1 MKIGT
6 EILLIAFTAISATAA
21 AGLAIQKRIIRDQ
34 GIELTR
40 DAMRAAIVEAENVRN
55 TISGLGQ
62 NGAFDREK
70 LLADYHH
77 GGDLRGSTLYQTIPV
92 VAAWNAI
99 QKVADENGWQFRVPK
114 NGARNDKNS
123 PTPDEARILEIL
135 ERGDTPE
142 YFSVDREANKI
153 VLAHPIRLTADCLA
167 CHGDPAHSPS
177 GDGKDIIGFRMEN
190 WHQGEVHGAFVLH
203 ASLEHV
209 DAVARAGL
217 GHTLLWT
224 LPAALLV
231 GIGVTIYSTRR
242 IVRPL
247 EESIVIIGAA
257 SAHEATAS
265 REIASAS
272 QRLAEGASAQAASL
286 EESSATLE
294 EISSMTHRNAEHAGQ
309 AEALAAETRS
319 AADSGNAA
327 MADML
332 RAMAEIRAASENIS
346 KILRS
351 IDEIAFQTNLLALN
365 AAVEAARA
373 GEAGAGFAVVADEV
387 RALAQR
393 SAVAAKETADR
404 IHDSIQKSEHGAAVS
419 TRVHTSLEEIA
430 VKARRM
436 HELVQEIAGG
446 SREQNK
452 GVTQVNSSVR
462 RLDQVTQANAAAA
475 EESASA
481 SAELDAQSQELK
493 TAVAR
498 LVALVS
504 GSSQTTAPP
513 LPRPRHPQTAA
524 EP

>member
-6 EILLIAFTAISATAA
+6 EILLIAFAAISATAA
-21 AGLAIQKRIIRDQ
+21 AGLAIQNRIIRDQ

-40 DAMRAAIVEAENVRN
+40 DAMRAAIVEAENVRT
-55 TISGLGQ
+55 TISGLGDR
-62 NGAFDREK
+62 GAFDREK
-70 LLADYHH
+70 LLADYRR
-77 GGDLRGSTLYQTIPV
+77 GRDLHSATLYQTIPV

-99 QKVADENGWQFRVPK
+99 QKVADDNGWQFRVTK
-114 NGARNDKNS
+114 NHARNEKNS
-123 PTPDEARILEIL
+123 PSPDEARILELL
-135 ERGDTPE
+135 ERGDMPE
-142 YFSVDREANKI
+142 YFSVDRGANKI
-153 VLAHPIRLTADCLA
+153 VLARPIRLTADCLT

-177 GDGKDIIGFRMEN
+177 GDGKDVIGFRMEN
-190 WHQGEVHGAFVLH
+190 WHEGEVHGAFILH
-203 ASLEHV
+203 ASLDHV
-209 DAVARAGL
+209 DEVVRAGF

-231 GIGVTIYSTRR
+231 GIGVTLYSRRR

-247 EESIVIIGAA
+247 AESIVIIDAA
-257 SAHEATAS
+257 SAQEAATS
-265 REIASAS
+265 SEISAAS

-294 EISSMTHRNAEHAGQ
+294 EISSMAHRSAEHAGQ

-332 RAMAEIRAASENIS
+332 HAMQEIRAASENIA

-393 SAVAAKETADR
+393 SAVAAKETAER
-404 IHDSIQKSEHGAAVS
+404 IHDSIHKSEQGVAVS
-419 TRVHTSLEEIA
+419 GRVHASLEEIA
-430 VKARRM
+430 TKARRM
-436 HELVQEIAGG
+436 HELVREIAGG
-446 SREQNK
+446 SRQQNAS
-452 GVTQVNSSVR
+452 VAQVNETVR
-462 RLDQVTQANAAAA
+462 RLDQVTQTSAAAA

-481 SAELDAQSQELK
+481 SAELDAQSHQLK
-493 TAVAR
+493 AAVER

-504 GSSQTTAPP
+504 GSRRAAQNSAAP
-513 LPRPRHPQTAA
+513 HTKPQDRG
-524 EP
+524 